1 MNYWFSIISCFAI
14 LIGSGCRPAPVSTS
28 PESPQQPPSEIP
40 PESPTP
46 TPTPLKV
53 IDVGVF
59 LPLKGE
65 SQGSGGAALN
75 GLVVAA
81 EEINAK
87 GGIDGQLVRLIV
99 RDTKSE
105 ADRAGTAVKDL
116 LEIDK
121 VVAVIGGV
129 SAGSD
134 EAAHMANKLKIP
146 MLALGSTM
154 PGIPDKEPWVFRLS
168 SVDFYSGEVM
178 AKFASSLRASTAIV
192 LYDTYSDYAR
202 NLAFSF
208 GKQFKGKRQN
218 IVAGEPYDLA
228 SRDFSKQLTM
238 IKRKNPD
245 VVYLPAP
252 ADQAAEI
259 IKQARLLGLNM
270 PFLGTGSWDSLDFLS
285 AAGDA
290 ANNCYAPA
298 RFNPEITTES
308 GRAFLASYALKQ
320 TTTPPAMAALGYDA
334 LKVLADALK
343 ASGGTDRVELR
354 DALRSIKSFTGLTG
368 VITFN
373 PESLVPIPVSILKV
387 EEGNFK
393 FLETIEP

>member
-1 MNYWFSIISCFAI
+1 MNYWFSIISCLAI

-28 PESPQQPPSEIP
+28 PESPQQALSEIP
-40 PESPTP
+40 PESPAP
-46 TPTPLKV
+46 TPAPLKV

-105 ADRAGTAVKDL
+105 ADRAGAAVKDL
-116 LEIDK
+116 LEVDN

-192 LYDTYSDYAR
+192 LYDMYSDYAR
-202 NLAFSF
+202 NLATAF
-208 GKQFKGKRQN
+208 GKEFKRKH

-228 SRDFSKQLTM
+228 SRDFSKQLTK
-238 IKRKNPD
+238 IKRKNPE

-259 IKQARLLGLNM
+259 IKQARLQGLHM

-308 GRAFLASYALKQ
+308 GRAFLAAYALKQ
-320 TTTPPAMAALGYDA
+320 TSSPPAMAALGYDA
-334 LKVLADALK
+334 LKVLAEALK

-373 PESLVPIPVSILKV
+373 PESLVPNPVSILKAD
-387 EEGNFK
+387 EGTFK

>member
-1 MNYWFSIISCFAI
+1 MNYWFSIISCLAI

-28 PESPQQPPSEIP
+28 PESPQQAPSEIP
-40 PESPTP
+40 PESPAP
-46 TPTPLKV
+46 TPAPLKV

-105 ADRAGTAVKDL
+105 ADRAGAAVKDL
-116 LEIDK
+116 LEVDK

-146 MLALGSTM
+146 LLALGSTM

-192 LYDTYSDYAR
+192 LYDMYSDYAR
-202 NLAFSF
+202 NLATAF
-208 GKQFKGKRQN
+208 GKEFKRKH

-228 SRDFSKQLTM
+228 SRDFSKQLTK
-238 IKRKNPD
+238 IKRKNPE

-259 IKQARLLGLNM
+259 IKQARLQGLHM

-308 GRAFLASYALKQ
+308 GRAFLAAYALKQ
-320 TTTPPAMAALGYDA
+320 TSSPPAMAALGYDA
-334 LKVLADALK
+334 LKVLAEALK

-373 PESLVPIPVSILKV
+373 PESLVPNPVSILKAD
-387 EEGNFK
+387 EGTFK

>member
-1 MNYWFSIISCFAI
+1 MNYWFSIISCLAI

-28 PESPQQPPSEIP
+28 PESPQQAPSEIP
-40 PESPTP
+40 PESPAP
-46 TPTPLKV
+46 TPAPLKV

-105 ADRAGTAVKDL
+105 ADRAGAAVKDL
-116 LEIDK
+116 LEVDN

-146 MLALGSTM
+146 LLALGSTM

-192 LYDTYSDYAR
+192 LYDMYSDYAR
-202 NLAFSF
+202 NLATAF
-208 GKQFKGKRQN
+208 GKEFKRKH

-238 IKRKNPD
+238 IKRKNPE

-259 IKQARLLGLNM
+259 IKQARLQGLNM

-285 AAGDA
+285 SAGDA

-308 GRAFLASYALKQ
+308 GRAFLAAYALKQ
-320 TTTPPAMAALGYDA
+320 TSSPPAMAALGYDA
-334 LKVLADALK
+334 LKVLAEALK

-373 PESLVPIPVSILKV
+373 PESLVPNPVSILKAD
-387 EEGNFK
+387 EGTFK

>member
-1 MNYWFSIISCFAI
+1 MNYWFSIISCLAI

-28 PESPQQPPSEIP
+28 PESPQQAPSEIP
-40 PESPTP
+40 PESPAP
-46 TPTPLKV
+46 TPAPLKV

-99 RDTKSE
+99 RDTKSV
-105 ADRAGTAVKDL
+105 ADRAGAAVKDL
-116 LEIDK
+116 LEVDN

-192 LYDTYSDYAR
+192 LYDMYSDYAR
-202 NLAFSF
+202 NLATAF
-208 GKQFKGKRQN
+208 GKEFKRKH

-228 SRDFSKQLTM
+228 SRDFSKQLTK
-238 IKRKNPD
+238 IKRKNPE

-259 IKQARLLGLNM
+259 IKQARLQGLNM
-270 PFLGTGSWDSLDFLS
+270 PFLGTGSWDYLDFLS

-308 GRAFLASYALKQ
+308 GRAFLAAYALKQ
-320 TTTPPAMAALGYDA
+320 TSSPPAMAALGYDA
-334 LKVLADALK
+334 LKVLAEALK

-373 PESLVPIPVSILKV
+373 PESLVPNPVSILKAD
-387 EEGNFK
+387 EGTFK

>member
-1 MNYWFSIISCFAI
+1 MNYWFSIISCLAI

-28 PESPQQPPSEIP
+28 PESPQQAPSEIP
-40 PESPTP
+40 PESPAP
-46 TPTPLKV
+46 TPAPLKV

-105 ADRAGTAVKDL
+105 ADRAGAAVKDL
-116 LEIDK
+116 LEVDN

-192 LYDTYSDYAR
+192 LYDMYSDYAR
-202 NLAFSF
+202 NLATAF
-208 GKQFKGKRQN
+208 GKEFKRKH

-228 SRDFSKQLTM
+228 SRDFSKQLTK
-238 IKRKNPD
+238 IKRKNPE

-259 IKQARLLGLNM
+259 IKQARLQGLHM

-308 GRAFLASYALKQ
+308 GRAFLAAYALKQ
-320 TTTPPAMAALGYDA
+320 TSSPPAMAALGYDA
-334 LKVLADALK
+334 LKVLAEALK

-373 PESLVPIPVSILKV
+373 PESLVPNPVSILKAD
-387 EEGNFK
+387 EGTFK

>member
-1 MNYWFSIISCFAI
+1 
-14 LIGSGCRPAPVSTS
+14 
-28 PESPQQPPSEIP
+28 
-40 PESPTP
+40 
-46 TPTPLKV
+46 
-53 IDVGVF
+53 
-59 LPLKGE
+59 
-65 SQGSGGAALN
+65 
-75 GLVVAA
+75 
-81 EEINAK
+81 
-87 GGIDGQLVRLIV
+87 
-99 RDTKSE
+99 
-105 ADRAGTAVKDL
+105 
-116 LEIDK
+116 
-121 VVAVIGGV
+121 
-129 SAGSD
+129 
-134 EAAHMANKLKIP
+134 
-146 MLALGSTM
+146 M

-192 LYDTYSDYAR
+192 LYDMYSDYAR
-202 NLAFSF
+202 NLATAF
-208 GKQFKGKRQN
+208 GKEFKRKH

-228 SRDFSKQLTM
+228 SRDFSKQLTK
-238 IKRKNPD
+238 IKRKNPE

-259 IKQARLLGLNM
+259 IKQARLQGLNM

-308 GRAFLASYALKQ
+308 GRAFLAAYALKQ
-320 TTTPPAMAALGYDA
+320 TSSPPAMAALGYDA
-334 LKVLADALK
+334 LKVLAEALK

-373 PESLVPIPVSILKV
+373 PESLVPNPVSILKAD
-387 EEGNFK
+387 EGTFK

>member
-1 MNYWFSIISCFAI
+1 MNYWFSIISCLAI

-28 PESPQQPPSEIP
+28 PESPQQAPSEIP
-40 PESPTP
+40 PESPAP
-46 TPTPLKV
+46 TPAPLKV

-105 ADRAGTAVKDL
+105 ADRAGAAVKDL
-116 LEIDK
+116 LEVDN
-121 VVAVIGGV
+121 VVAVIGGM

-192 LYDTYSDYAR
+192 LYDMYSDYAR
-202 NLAFSF
+202 NLATAF
-208 GKQFKGKRQN
+208 GKEFKRKH

-228 SRDFSKQLTM
+228 SRDFSKQLTK
-238 IKRKNPD
+238 IKRKNPE

-259 IKQARLLGLNM
+259 IKQARLQGLHM

-308 GRAFLASYALKQ
+308 GRAFLAAYALKQ
-320 TTTPPAMAALGYDA
+320 TSSPPAMAALGYDA
-334 LKVLADALK
+334 LKVLAEALK

-373 PESLVPIPVSILKV
+373 PESLVPNPVSILKAD
-387 EEGNFK
+387 EGTFK

>member
-1 MNYWFSIISCFAI
+1 MNYWFSIISCLAI

-28 PESPQQPPSEIP
+28 PESPQQAPSEIP
-40 PESPTP
+40 PESPAP
-46 TPTPLKV
+46 TPAPLKV

-105 ADRAGTAVKDL
+105 ADRAGAAVKDL
-116 LEIDK
+116 LEVDN

-192 LYDTYSDYAR
+192 LYDMYSDYAR
-202 NLAFSF
+202 NLATAF
-208 GKQFKGKRQN
+208 GKEFKRKH

-228 SRDFSKQLTM
+228 SRDFSKQLTK
-238 IKRKNPD
+238 IKRKNPE

-259 IKQARLLGLNM
+259 IKQARLQGLNM

-308 GRAFLASYALKQ
+308 GRAFLAAYALKQ
-320 TTTPPAMAALGYDA
+320 TSSPPAMAALGYDA
-334 LKVLADALK
+334 LKVLAEALK

-373 PESLVPIPVSILKV
+373 PESLVPNPVSILKAD
-387 EEGNFK
+387 EGTFK

>member
-1 MNYWFSIISCFAI
+1 MNYWFSIISCLAI

-28 PESPQQPPSEIP
+28 PESPQQAPSEIP

-116 LEIDK
+116 LEIDN

-146 MLALGSTM
+146 MLTLGSTM

-228 SRDFSKQLTM
+228 SRDFSKQLTI

-308 GRAFLASYALKQ
+308 GRTFLAAYALKQ

-368 VITFN
+368 DINFN

>member
-1 MNYWFSIISCFAI
+1 MNYWFSIISCLAI

-28 PESPQQPPSEIP
+28 PESPQQAPSEIP
-40 PESPTP
+40 PESPAP
-46 TPTPLKV
+46 TPAPLKV

-99 RDTKSE
+99 RDTKSV
-105 ADRAGTAVKDL
+105 ADRAGAAVKDL
-116 LEIDK
+116 LEVDN

-192 LYDTYSDYAR
+192 LYDMYSDYAR
-202 NLAFSF
+202 NLATAF
-208 GKQFKGKRQN
+208 GQEFKRKH

-228 SRDFSKQLTM
+228 SRDFSKQLTK
-238 IKRKNPD
+238 IKRKNPE

-259 IKQARLLGLNM
+259 IKQARLQGLHM

-308 GRAFLASYALKQ
+308 GRAFLAAYALKQ
-320 TTTPPAMAALGYDA
+320 TSSPPAMAALGYDA
-334 LKVLADALK
+334 LKVLAEALK
-343 ASGGTDRVELR
+343 ARGGTDRVELR

-373 PESLVPIPVSILKV
+373 PESLVPNPVSILKAD
-387 EEGNFK
+387 EGTFK

>member
-1 MNYWFSIISCFAI
+1 MNYWFSIISCLAI

-28 PESPQQPPSEIP
+28 PESPQQAPSEIP
-40 PESPTP
+40 PESPAP
-46 TPTPLKV
+46 TPAPLKV

-105 ADRAGTAVKDL
+105 ADRAGAAVKDL
-116 LEIDK
+116 LEVDK

-146 MLALGSTM
+146 LLALGSTM

-192 LYDTYSDYAR
+192 LYDMYSDYAR
-202 NLAFSF
+202 NLATAF
-208 GKQFKGKRQN
+208 GKEFKRKH

-238 IKRKNPD
+238 IKRKNPE

-259 IKQARLLGLNM
+259 IKQARLQGLHM
-270 PFLGTGSWDSLDFLS
+270 PFLGTGSWESVDFLS

-308 GRAFLASYALKQ
+308 GRAFLAAYALKQ
-320 TTTPPAMAALGYDA
+320 TSSPPAMAALGYDA
-334 LKVLADALK
+334 LKVLAEALK

-373 PESLVPIPVSILKV
+373 PESLVPNPVSILKAD
-387 EEGNFK
+387 EGTFK

>member
-1 MNYWFSIISCFAI
+1 MNYWFSIISCLAI

-28 PESPQQPPSEIP
+28 PESPQQAPSEIP
-40 PESPTP
+40 PESPAP
-46 TPTPLKV
+46 TPAPLKV

-105 ADRAGTAVKDL
+105 ADRAGAAVKDL
-116 LEIDK
+116 LEVDN

-192 LYDTYSDYAR
+192 LYDMYSDYAR
-202 NLAFSF
+202 NLATAF
-208 GKQFKGKRQN
+208 GKEFKRKH

-228 SRDFSKQLTM
+228 SRDFSKQLTK
-238 IKRKNPD
+238 IKRKNPE

-259 IKQARLLGLNM
+259 IKQARLQGLNM

-308 GRAFLASYALKQ
+308 GRAFLAAYALKQ
-320 TTTPPAMAALGYDA
+320 TSSPPAMAALGYDA
-334 LKVLADALK
+334 LKVLAEALK
-343 ASGGTDRVELR
+343 ARGGTDRVELR

-373 PESLVPIPVSILKV
+373 PESLVPNPVSILKAD
-387 EEGNFK
+387 EGTFK

>member
-1 MNYWFSIISCFAI
+1 MMNYWFSIISCLAI

-28 PESPQQPPSEIP
+28 PESPQQAPSEIP

-116 LEIDK
+116 LEIDN

-178 AKFASSLRASTAIV
+178 AKFASSLRASTAIF
-192 LYDTYSDYAR
+192 LYDVYSDYAR
-202 NLAFSF
+202 NLATAFL
-208 GKQFKGKRQN
+208 KEFKRKH

-308 GRAFLASYALKQ
+308 GRTFLAAYALKQ

-368 VITFN
+368 DINFN